1 MTSAPETGPRRLQ
14 LRPQAGIAALA
25 ALLFIGLSIWWLL
38 YDKHVPGGDAT
49 LHLWSALTVGDMIG
63 SGDFGSILELGP
75 TDSTFY
81 PPLVHAV
88 GGIAA
93 ALDLRIED
101 WGTIAVNIV
110 FVPLLAAGCYLT
122 GRLVYGPTAGM
133 LAAIFA
139 LGSPLVLSL
148 FHDFLLDAPLV
159 AMIAITVWALLAS
172 DRFSKTSTTVLA
184 GALVGLA
191 LLVKPIAP
199 VYLIG
204 PVVVMLL
211 GGGWRQWRNLLL
223 GAAALLIVA
232 GPYYAIHL
240 GDLISISGDAA
251 SGDVG
256 PAGAFNVEF
265 SNPRFTLDAVTWYGW
280 IAVNNQYF
288 VPLMALFLIGTVLAL
303 RELRRRRHLPELLAG
318 LAGGYLLVTLAFAI
332 RDPRYTLPLVVF
344 VAVLATGWITVVSRP
359 LLRRAAVAVLG
370 IAVALNVAVSATAR
384 LPALRLVPPDTK
396 VGIIDRGSLTFLDD
410 RGYSVGVPRPDP
422 FWDRLLT
429 SAKEAGLHTARINIR
444 ETLPWGGSD
453 PLGFAIFAREHGI
466 DAPSG
471 GRPDP
476 DLRINTWWRPAVA
489 DAQGRRLPRPCG
501 TVGEGLTTSGGDEP
515 IPVKVAVERRLPGGG
530 YQRWCDF

>member
-1 MTSAPETGPRRLQ
+1 
-14 LRPQAGIAALA
+14 
-25 ALLFIGLSIWWLL
+25 
-38 YDKHVPGGDAT
+38 
-49 LHLWSALTVGDMIG
+49 MIE

-172 DRFSKTSTTVLA
+172 DRFNKTRATVLA

-211 GGGWRQWRNLLL
+211 GGG
-223 GAAALLIVA
+223 
-232 GPYYAIHL
+232 
-240 GDLISISGDAA
+240 
-251 SGDVG
+251 
-256 PAGAFNVEF
+256 
-265 SNPRFTLDAVTWYGW
+265 
-280 IAVNNQYF
+280 
-288 VPLMALFLIGTVLAL
+288 
-303 RELRRRRHLPELLAG
+303 
-318 LAGGYLLVTLAFAI
+318 
-332 RDPRYTLPLVVF
+332 
-344 VAVLATGWITVVSRP
+344 
-359 LLRRAAVAVLG
+359 
-370 IAVALNVAVSATAR
+370 
-384 LPALRLVPPDTK
+384 
-396 VGIIDRGSLTFLDD
+396 
-410 RGYSVGVPRPDP
+410 
-422 FWDRLLT
+422 
-429 SAKEAGLHTARINIR
+429 
-444 ETLPWGGSD
+444 
-453 PLGFAIFAREHGI
+453 
-466 DAPSG
+466 
-471 GRPDP
+471 
-476 DLRINTWWRPAVA
+476 
-489 DAQGRRLPRPCG
+489 
-501 TVGEGLTTSGGDEP
+501 
-515 IPVKVAVERRLPGGG
+515 
-530 YQRWCDF
+530 